1 MPKSANITRRSIQN
15 ACNIKTLLVVSRSSK
30 ILFIHDATG
39 SIKFYEFL
47 SCCSSFFGSA
57 GIFTRERERA
67 ACWNN
72 EKRKSEKGGKG
83 IRREDWWEGE
93 GGVENLGRR
102 IALVPYGG
110 ETGCNG
116 LRIATIEEFS
126 LPFKRTR

>member
-1 MPKSANITRRSIQN
+1 MQYQD
-15 ACNIKTLLVVSRSSK
+15 SSGRFTIAKDLIYPRCHWLDK
-30 ILFIHDATG
+30 ILRISFVLL
-39 SIKFYEFL
+39 FFL
-47 SCCSSFFGSA
+47 RQRGDFHE
-57 GIFTRERERA
+57 RERERA